1 MYHDFEDISLCLIL
15 ISSLELWLMTEESV
29 DMTQMLS
36 ATSVHVLLH
45 PNSNRKLQICRGG
58 ESLIWLIWH

>member
-15 ISSLELWLMTEESV
+15 ISSLELWPMTEESV

-36 ATSVHVLLH
+36 ATSVYVLLH
-45 PNSNRKLQICRGG
+45 PNSNRKLQILW
-58 ESLIWLIWH
+58 EEKSLIWLI